1 MEYFKL
7 FIGMVCKK
15 FQDTQRKEYFLFRNK
30 FPVLQ
35 FCHEWRVTSPPSRC
49 APTALKGGNV
59 ERLKSESLKGGEA
72 AVACSG

>member
-1 MEYFKL
+1 MECFKL

-35 FCHEWRVTSPPSRC
+35 FCHEWRVRLRA
-49 APTALKGGNV
+49 APTA
-59 ERLKSESLKGGEA
+59 
-72 AVACSG
+72 

>member
-1 MEYFKL
+1 MECFKL

-35 FCHEWRVTSPPSRC
+35 FCHEWRVRLRAALLRRDKVET
-49 APTALKGGNV
+49 LKG
-59 ERLKSESLKGGEA
+59 
-72 AVACSG
+72 